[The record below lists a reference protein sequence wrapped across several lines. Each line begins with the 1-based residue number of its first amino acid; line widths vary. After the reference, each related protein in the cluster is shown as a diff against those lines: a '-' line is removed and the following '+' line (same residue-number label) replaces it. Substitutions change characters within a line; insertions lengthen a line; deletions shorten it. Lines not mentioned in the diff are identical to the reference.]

1 MINIGNIID
10 EIIALSEAMQSTYD
24 VLQKTNISY
33 ADALKLDS
41 LTPIANQI
49 QIVKSY
55 LDGDFVVPEVDA
67 PELTN
72 VGNFT
77 VIEESL
83 PVEYDEDWDV
93 EEEDEP
99 EEIFEEQPKSL
110 FENIDDDEDSFEDD
124 DEIEDED
131 DIEWD
136 EPICTEPEPVK
147 EKRNYSRRS
156 DDEVIKIIDY
166 ICEKYDG
173 KKITDVAKKIEKEFD
188 LNCHTAQRLVNQET
202 YKHISG
208 IKYDIVNG
216 KIKVIKPVIEDYFT
230 HGEDDIP
237 EIRDMLMSEKGD
249 LISVIGPNM
258 SKNDCVKLA
267 MARLMLYNK
276 DVFDT
281 IGGGVKEILLM
292 NIISE
297 HRDANIEEIK
307 EMFTSKFNL
316 DVDGALVSSVKN
328 GRSYKEIWQRFE

>member
-1 MINIGNIID
+1 MSIGNIID
-10 EIIALSEAMQSTYD
+10 EIIILSEAMQSTYD

-33 ADALKLDS
+33 SDALKLDN
-41 LTPIANQI
+41 LTPLANQI
-49 QIVKSY
+49 QTVKNY
-55 LDGDFVVPEVDA
+55 LDGDFIVPEIVVPD
-67 PELTN
+67 LTN
-72 VGNFT
+72 VGNFA
-77 VIEESL
+77 VSEIEESL
-83 PVEYDEDWDV
+83 PEEDDAEINDDETDDEWFNEYT
-93 EEEDEP
+93 EEEDE
-99 EEIFEEQPKSL
+99 
-110 FENIDDDEDSFEDD
+110 DWDD
-124 DEIEDED
+124 DEIEEE

-173 KKITDVAKKIEKEFD
+173 KKIADVAKKIEKEFD

-208 IKYDIVNG
+208 TKYDIVNG

-297 HRDANIEEIK
+297 HKDANIEEIK
-307 EMFTSKFNL
+307 EMFTSKFDL